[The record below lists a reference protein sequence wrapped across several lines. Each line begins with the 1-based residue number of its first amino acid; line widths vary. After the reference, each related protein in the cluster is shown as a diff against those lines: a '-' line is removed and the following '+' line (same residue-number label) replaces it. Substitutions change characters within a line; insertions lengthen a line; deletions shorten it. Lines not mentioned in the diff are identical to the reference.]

1 MCGGAKNSP
10 QKITLQYSEIDFRN
24 FHSKHIAK
32 MRRMMIMAD
41 MTTTAALI
49 MSALFGMIW
58 TESSAL
64 QAATGIRSE
73 VSNVRFVRA

>member
-1 MCGGAKNSP
+1 MCGGAKSSP

-49 MSALFGMIW
+49 MSALFGMI
-58 TESSAL
+58 
-64 QAATGIRSE
+64 
-73 VSNVRFVRA
+73 